1 MMLLVSAATAA
12 DARAVV
18 EGGANIVDAKDPSA
32 GALGAVTLERLR
44 EILDAVDDTAPVSAA
59 LGDAT
64 NELAV
69 ARQARQFVAAGV
81 YFVKVGLLGTTD
93 VGRAV
98 GILSAAVDGAADS
111 CGGVVAVGYA
121 DADAS
126 MALPPHML
134 LDAAARAGARGVL
147 LDTLDKNGPGLLGVM
162 PVTTIADW
170 IATACAARLRAG
182 VAGRLVAGDLP
193 VLAGLGAVVAGVR
206 GAACHGG
213 RDGPVSAGLV
223 RELCW
228 RIHSPAANEGVS
240 LRAFSHQ

>member
-69 ARQARQFVAAGV
+69 ARQARECVAAGV
-81 YFVKVGLLGTTD
+81 YCVIVGLVGT
-93 VGRAV
+93 
-98 GILSAAVDGAADS
+98 VDGAADS

-182 VAGRLVAGDLP
+182 VAGRPAPGHLPGHAGQ
-193 VLAGLGAVVAGVR
+193 GAVGAGVR
-206 GAACHGG
+206 GPACHGG
-213 RDGPVSAGLV
+213 RNGSVSAGLV